1 MRNQDNLPAPLQRV
15 LFSLLAPLLGGVVL
29 TTTAR
34 ALAGAAATG
43 REENVLLLGGIGV
56 LAWLLGL
63 RWYRLGGLGLRGGRA
78 LYAGIGF
85 ATLGWLAFLFARF
98 ALVSLNPEQ
107 PVDSGLGEPFIYLFL
122 FESLSVQIWL
132 FGLLFRSMADWRG
145 PLTAAFFSG
154 ILFGGVASQIFTT
167 SFFQT
172 GSSFFYFI
180 MWGIFYG
187 VIRLRTG
194 SLLGM
199 VIIQAMHLL
208 TAWYLFLPSPELSP
222 EQFSRLYLVAGSVYL
237 LLVWRLWPREEEDYR
252 V

>member
-1 MRNQDNLPAPLQRV
+1 MRSKNNLPNPLQRV
-15 LFSLLAPLLGGVVL
+15 LLSLLAPLIGGVVL
-29 TTTAR
+29 STVVR
-34 ALAGAAATG
+34 AFSGAAATG
-43 REENVLLLGGIGV
+43 RAANVLLLGGIGV
-56 LAWLLGL
+56 VAWLLGL
-63 RWYRLGGLGLRGGRA
+63 RWYRLSGLGLRGGRP

-85 ATLGWLAFLFARF
+85 ATLGWLSFLLARF
-98 ALVSLNPEQ
+98 ALVSLNPDETIG
-107 PVDSGLGEPFIYLFL
+107 SGLGEPFVYLFL
-122 FESLSVQIWL
+122 FEALSVQLWL

-154 ILFGGVASQIFTT
+154 ILFGGIASQIFTT

-199 VIIQAMHLL
+199 VIIQAMQIL
-208 TAWYLFLPSPELSP
+208 TAWYLFVPPLELAP
-222 EQFSRLYLVAGSVYL
+222 EQFSRLYLVAGTVYL
-237 LLVWRLWPREEEDYR
+237 LLIWRLWPREEDDYR